1 MREAAEEQREAES
14 KKGRVEVKAPTN
26 IPSEGMINK

>member
-1 MREAAEEQREAES
+1 MREVTEEQREAES
-14 KKGRVEVKAPTN
+14 KKSRVEVKASTN